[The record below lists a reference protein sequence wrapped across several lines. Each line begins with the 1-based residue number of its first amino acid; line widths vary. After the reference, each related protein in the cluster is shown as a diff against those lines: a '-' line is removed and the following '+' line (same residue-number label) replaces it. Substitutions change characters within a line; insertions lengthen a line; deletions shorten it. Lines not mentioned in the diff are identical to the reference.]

1 MKHVY
6 SATTVAQAEMVRV
19 VLRRERIPSMVS
31 GDSIG
36 LRGPATPI
44 VVSVADRHAARA
56 VRVVRDMF
64 ARKKP
69 RTAKR
74 RTGKTRKKAAAR
86 KKAKTSRN
94 KRSRKR

>member
-1 MKHVY
+1 MKQVY

-19 VLRRERIPSMVS
+19 VLRRERIPSMVD

-36 LRGPATPI
+36 IRGPATPI

-56 VRVVRDMF
+56 ARIVRDMF
-64 ARKKP
+64 SRSKP

-74 RTGKTRKKAAAR
+74 RTEKKKVATRKKAQSAR
-86 KKAKTSRN
+86 RKS
-94 KRSRKR
+94 SRKR